1 MRLHIYKDADAVC
14 EALAE
19 WIVELMNKTLQQK
32 ERFTWALSGGETPK
46 KLYQLLASKKFSKK
60 INWSKI
66 FIFWGDERVVPFDDE
81 RSNAKMA
88 YDNLLYNVAIPSSQ
102 INKILTDVTPEES
115 AKQYEKLLHKYFD
128 DNQLTFDLALL
139 GMGDDGHTL
148 SLFPDSENLND
159 KTSWVK
165 TDNIEHTG
173 MKRITLM
180 PAVINRSCAIVFLV
194 TGKNKAKVLKEILQ
208 EQLLNYPAALIK
220 PLTGELHWFVDE
232 AAGITIK

>member
-1 MRLHIYKDADAVC
+1 MQLHIYKDGDAVC

-46 KLYQLLASKKFSKK
+46 KLYQLLASEKFSKK

-128 DNQLTFDLALL
+128 DKQTTFDLALL

-159 KTSWVK
+159 KASWVK

-208 EQLLNYPAALIK
+208 EQLQNYPASLIK

>member
-1 MRLHIYKDADAVC
+1 MQLHIYKDGDAVC

-128 DNQLTFDLALL
+128 DKQTTFDLALL

-159 KTSWVK
+159 KASWIK

-194 TGKNKAKVLKEILQ
+194 TGKNKAKVLKEILK
-208 EQLLNYPAALIK
+208 EQLQNYPASLIK